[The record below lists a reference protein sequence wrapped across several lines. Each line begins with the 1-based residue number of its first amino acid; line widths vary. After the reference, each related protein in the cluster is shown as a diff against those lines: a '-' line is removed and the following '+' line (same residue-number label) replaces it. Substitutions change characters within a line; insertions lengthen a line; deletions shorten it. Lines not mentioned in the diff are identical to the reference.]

1 MGDVDSKL
9 TRICEHI
16 INNDALSVLNVAFDE
31 IGSEGVRSVATALK
45 SNTTLTTLNLA
56 CNRIDLVGA
65 QLLAEVL
72 KSNTSL
78 TSLNLA
84 CKWRNRAES
93 NRF

>member
-1 MGDVDSKL
+1 MGQPSFLEDVLDSPIFFSAEIWNVL
-9 TRICEHI
+9 TKDYI
-16 INNDALSVLNVAFDE
+16 VDE

-84 CKWRNRAES
+84 CKWRNRA
-93 NRF
+93 